1 MARLLIVA
9 NRLPVSVTLSKE
21 GVRISATS
29 GGLATGLSGPHKR
42 LDSLWLGWP
51 GELPGTSPELVR
63 KVESRLSELRLA
75 PVYLTE
81 EEVRRYYHGFSN
93 RVLWPLY
100 HYLVDKLPLDLG
112 GDWPLYVQ
120 ANRKFAEAVAKH
132 YRTGDIV
139 WVQDYQLSLVPGML
153 RELVPDAKIGF
164 FLHIPFPSSD
174 IFRLLPWGRQILEGL
189 LGADLLGFHTFGYAR
204 HFGRSLT
211 AVLGLDVTD
220 GEACWEGRR
229 VKLGAFPLGVD
240 FTGFQALASDPDV
253 ESAVQ
258 KIRRD
263 LGDRKLF
270 LGVDR
275 LDYTKGLPRRMAAL
289 QSLFEQ
295 DPALRERVRCIQ
307 VAVPS
312 RTKIETYATMRRR
325 LDELVGR
332 INGEFGSISSVP
344 IHYLYRSI
352 SPQQLVALYR
362 SADLMLVTP
371 LRDGMNLVAKEFVAS
386 RADGDGILVIS
397 ELAGAA
403 TELVEAVRI
412 NPYDREGMVQ
422 AIRGAM
428 AMPAE
433 ERRLRMQALRRR
445 VQAYDCFRWAEDF
458 LKALSERPSCQA
470 ELQPFSPQQEI
481 ERLSQNLRQA
491 SGLVL
496 LLDYDGTL
504 VPFSSAPW
512 MARPDEP
519 LISLLGKLCS
529 RPNTSLH
536 LVSGRARET
545 MQSWFGGLPLGLHA
559 EHGYWSRPEPPAP
572 WRSAATEPPE
582 WKRKVLEVI
591 KGFAETTPGAFVE
604 EKTAGLAWHY
614 RMADPVLGAM
624 RSAELCDSLGGVLN
638 GLPAD
643 TLRGAKVIEVRARGV
658 HKGLVVARALEKA
671 PPDWAVLA
679 MGDDAT
685 DEDLFASLP
694 RRGHSVHVGRGP
706 SVARLRLKDP
716 AAARAFLASLLS

>member
-1 MARLLIVA
+1 MSRLLLVA
-9 NRLPVSVTLSKE
+9 NRLPVSITAAKE
-21 GVRISATS
+21 GVRVSTTS

-51 GELPGTSPELVR
+51 GEVPGPSPELAR
-63 KVESRLSELRLA
+63 KVESRLSDLKLA
-75 PVYLTE
+75 PVFLTE

-100 HYLVDKLPLDLG
+100 HYLIDKLPLNLG
-112 GDWPLYVQ
+112 DDWQIFVQ
-120 ANRKFAEAVAKH
+120 ANRKFAEAVARH
-132 YRTGDIV
+132 YRTGDLV
-139 WVQDYQLSLVPGML
+139 WVHDYQLSLVPGML
-153 RELVPDAKIGF
+153 RELVPDARIGF

-174 IFRLLPWGRQILEGL
+174 VFRLLPWGKQILEGL
-189 LGADLLGFHTFGYAR
+189 LGADLVGFHTYSYAR
-204 HFGRSLT
+204 HFERSLT
-211 AVLGLDVTD
+211 VVLGLDVAD
-220 GEACWEGRR
+220 GEARWEGRR
-229 VKLGAFPLGVD
+229 VKLGAFPLGID
-240 FTGFQALASDPDV
+240 FRGFQALASDPDV
-253 ESAVQ
+253 ESAVR

-289 QSLFEQ
+289 QSLFER

-332 INGEFGSISSVP
+332 INGEFGSITSVP

-386 RADGDGILVIS
+386 RTDGDGVLVIS

-403 TELVEAVRI
+403 TELVEAVRV

-433 ERRLRMQALRRR
+433 ERQLRMTALRRR
-445 VQAYDCFRWAEDF
+445 VEDYDCYRWAENF
-458 LKALSERPSCQA
+458 LKALADRPSC
-470 ELQPFSPQQEI
+470 PGDPRPVSPPQEV
-481 ERLSQNLRQA
+481 ERLSRVLQKA
-491 SGLVL
+491 PGLVL

-504 VPFSSAPW
+504 VPFSNAPW

-519 LISLLGKLCS
+519 LSSLLGAMCE
-529 RPNTSLH
+529 RPRTSLH
-536 LVSGRARET
+536 LVSGRTRET
-545 MQSWFGGLPLGLHA
+545 MESWFRGLSLCLHA
-559 EHGYWSRPEPPAP
+559 EHGYWCRLGPHEP
-572 WRSAATEPPE
+572 WKSAAAGSSS
-582 WKRKVLEVI
+582 WKATALEVMER
-591 KGFAETTPGAFVE
+591 FAEATPGAFVE
-604 EKTAGLAWHY
+604 EKTAGLCWHY
-614 RMADPVLGAM
+614 RMADPVLGEIQA
-624 RSAELCDSLGGVLN
+624 AELNVSLGAILDGS
-638 GLPAD
+638 AAE
-643 TLRGAKVIEVRARGV
+643 TLRGAKVIEVRTRGI
-658 HKGLVVARALEKA
+658 HKGLATARALEIA
-671 PPDWAVLA
+671 PPDWAILA
-679 MGDDAT
+679 MGDDTT
-685 DEDLFASLP
+685 DEDLFAALP
-694 RRGHSVHVGRGP
+694 TRGYSVRVGRGP
-706 SVARLRLKDP
+706 SIARFRLKDP
-716 AAARAFLASLLS
+716 AAARAFLESLLP